1 MDEDLKEALET
12 IVQLRATLELAAFDR
27 EQITAKEIRKDM
39 KDAYKVLKKHGM
51 EEQAHDHQRP

>member
-27 EQITAKEIRKDM
+27 EAISAKEIRKEM
-39 KDAYKVLKKHGM
+39 QDAYSLLRKHGM
-51 EEQAHDHQRP
+51 HGQAHDHGL